1 MASVMVA
8 AADRTG
14 LKSLKKDKTVNMRIK
29 DQQLQLIDKAAE
41 VVGRKRTEFVIEA
54 AYREA
59 QSILLEQT
67 FLVYSDEEW
76 KGFSDALSQPPK
88 YNEKLA
94 KLLSRK
100 SLWEN
105 YAPASGAENQPANKN
120 RRASRCRYF
129 RLR

>member
-105 YAPASGAENQPANKN
+105 
-120 RRASRCRYF
+120 
-129 RLR
+129 